1 MCEALLADVK
11 NYLNITWDDQATDL
25 KISSLIKNGIA
36 YLNLKRGEPAD
47 YTAAGLPRTL
57 LFDFVR
63 YARDDALDV
72 FENNYLSLI
81 VAMRN
86 ESLVK
91 SYVENAKP
99 PGPRDHPNL

>member
-1 MCEALLADVK
+1 MTGRSSLPEGLLNDIK
-11 NYLNITWDDQATDL
+11 IYLNITWNDEATDK
-25 KISSLIKNGIA
+25 KISGLIASGIY
-36 YLNLKRGEPAD
+36 YLDLKRGASAD
-47 YTAAGLPRTL
+47 YTAEGLPRTL

-86 ESLVK
+86 ESLVNDYAEK
-91 SYVENAKP
+91 SKQTS
-99 PGPRDHPNL
+99 

>member
-1 MCEALLADVK
+1 MCEELLADVK
-11 NYLNITWDDQATDL
+11 NYLNITWDDQATDR
-25 KISSLIKNGIA
+25 KISDLIRAGISF
-36 YLNLKRGEPAD
+36 LDLKRGEPAD
-47 YTAAGLPRTL
+47 YTASGLPRTL

-91 SYVENAKP
+91 SYALENTKP
-99 PGPRDHPNL
+99 PDP

>member
-1 MCEALLADVK
+1 MCEKLLADVK
-11 NYLNITWDDQATDL
+11 NYLNITWDDQATDR
-25 KISSLIKNGIA
+25 KISDLIRAGISF
-36 YLNLKRGEPAD
+36 LDLKRGEPAD

-91 SYVENAKP
+91 SYALENAKP
-99 PGPRDHPNL
+99 PDP